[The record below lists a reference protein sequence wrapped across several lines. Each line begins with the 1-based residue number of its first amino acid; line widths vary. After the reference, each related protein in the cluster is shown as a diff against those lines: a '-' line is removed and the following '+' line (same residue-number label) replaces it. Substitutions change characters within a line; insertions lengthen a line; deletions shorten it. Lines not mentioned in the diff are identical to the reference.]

1 MFFAGIPRVA
11 HSGEVNLTAALVGLV
26 AGVVVGL
33 TSTGGGALLTPALI
47 LFVGVP
53 PSVAVGSDVFAAA
66 VMKLFAGSAYALR
79 GHVHWGTVLRLAAG
93 SLPGAAAGIAI
104 VNRLPPHSL
113 DAIVTRGVGG
123 ALVLAGAAT
132 LWRLHVKA
140 EPPRTAPP
148 FPVTAGL
155 GFLVGMLVSLTSV
168 GSGSVLLSVL
178 AMFFPLQA
186 ATLVGTDL
194 VHALLLSSAATVG
207 HLAAGRVDI
216 PLALSVLVGGVPGVI
231 LGARLALSVPERK
244 LRAGLAF
251 LLIGLGCHLAWRS
264 GRVPAAPPAAA
275 HPLAAAAAAQER
287 P

>member
-1 MFFAGIPRVA
+1 VA

-47 LFVGVP
+47 LVVGVP
-53 PSVAVGSDVFAAA
+53 PSLAVGSDVFAAA

-79 GHVHWGTVLRLAAG
+79 GHVHWGTVLRLATG

-113 DAIVTRGVGG
+113 DAIVTRGVGA

-132 LWRLHVKA
+132 LWRLHVKG
-140 EPPRTAPP
+140 EPPRMAPS

-216 PLALSVLVGGVPGVI
+216 PLALTILVGGVPGVI
-231 LGARLALSVPERK
+231 LGARLAVAVPERK

-251 LLIGLGCHLAWRS
+251 LLIGLGCHLAWRR
-264 GRVPAAPPAAA
+264 GTAPAAPPAAA
-275 HPLAAAAAAQER
+275 HPLAAAAAQGR